1 MAVRILLTP
10 LSGYPLPYPAR
21 SLRKTEK
28 LQLMLSQVIV
38 CWPRLFLLSII
49 RKKRTGSPHSLLAV
63 LVFLTLCTL
72 FIIFLSFFLFFLIV
86 LFFIDTI
93 HTFTITFDSLCT
105 RSSICSSIPSKTLP
119 EFLSSGILAY
129 ACYPTTK
136 KSIFQ

>member
-1 MAVRILLTP
+1 MRILLTP
-10 LSGYPLPYPAR
+10 LSGYPFFYSAR
-21 SLRKTEK
+21 SPRKTEK

-38 CWPRLFLLSII
+38 CWSRLFPLSII

-63 LVFLTLCTL
+63 LVFLTLCKL
-72 FIIFLSFFLFFLIV
+72 FIIFLSFFLFLIV
-86 LFFIDTI
+86 LSLINTI

-105 RSSICSSIPSKTLP
+105 RFSICSSIPSKTLP